1 MACPSESAGPRR
13 WAAPMQALALSSA
26 WSAACVRP
34 PRPCR
39 CPASGPWDWPRQS
52 GPSPLRGRGT
62 RPVPWRTCRPLPHR
76 PAARG
81 NAERVELLVP
91 RDVPL
96 PGVQGGLLGVGPPAH
111 AALGRPASLF
121 IVEEFLGCLAVCLLL
136 RVSHDRETCLRPSDK
151 NSLSVRENIG

>member
-13 WAAPMQALALSSA
+13 WAAPMRALALSSA

-39 CPASGPWDWPRQS
+39 CPASGPWDWPRQP

-96 PGVQGGLLGVGPPAH
+96 PGVQGGILGVGPPAH
-111 AALGRPASLF
+111 AALSRPASLF
-121 IVEEFLGCLAVCLLL
+121 ILEEFFGCLGVCLLL